1 MSDSPPQTS
10 PTEAAEPTAP
20 TDIAPH
26 PVVLELHPVG
36 PHERRSFD
44 ITTLSQ
50 RQSVVLSPTTSEPPS
65 RPQGVRRASLSSVLS
80 WLPRLT
86 TAGQSEE
93 NHTSGAPV
101 LSPGTDP
108 VIRTPKFISP
118 HEPEGYFNGHP
129 LSPRDSESS
138 PVIRSNINST
148 HPKKRVSV
156 TGILGKGRNEI
167 GSPIKE
173 DARPANQRNQ
183 EWSKGIHPDHGNEES
198 HVDTA
203 FMRSL
208 EACQKLFLD
217 LLSSTSDVSRCSPVS
232 AKLDHP
238 DPLMIMEKVGEIVR
252 KHCVLSSAGDAD
264 MSQHVSETLYATM
277 LIRQVAA
284 IISVPGLV
292 PVHKRVALEKEIES
306 TVIGWLQTAFNLSST
321 GYIQFTDPNADGF
334 SSVASAIRNALLR
347 CIHREGKEGWL
358 KTPELT
364 SANLPVPVIYHADD
378 INAKAFEVNLLRSWP
393 ALGTVLG
400 FSKARLRRVPSV
412 QDGETIDLI
421 ALDRMVDEDIQE
433 GKKPCMVIAR
443 AGTPVTGQF
452 DSLMGLRAICDKCN
466 MWLHVDGMGLAFLVA
481 TNVKTEES
489 QKTTLAHLE
498 FTKKADSFVIDFEG
512 WFGISGLP
520 PMTLFRA
527 NRVDEVLTENE
538 SAIFRTLDETER
550 KIKHTA
556 QPLRSSM
563 VNGRLI
569 LEYVPP
575 AASRPNERKGRETSK
590 IPTPIGSTLP
600 FWIIMKT
607 VDEGRLQRHVLKG
620 QELKLIG
627 MSGCFEARVFFDKV
641 TALPFLR
648 GHSQA
653 EAPLHVVLVRF
664 DARTALQTA
673 EHSVADLQLQNPPI
687 FDNLAESQ
695 LGTKYIYAHLQDEF
709 RSTLEIDLVSV
720 AGILYIRYRPFSS
733 ASAFEIQTHV
743 LPHAT
748 ENIVRA
754 AERIFSAI
762 AFRKAFRDTV
772 EKRRELIFVDE
783 ASVAPQV
790 NEHGETEP
798 GDDVWFGLGAVRY
811 TPLYIDVTADSVA
824 PEVISNLDGLN
835 VQMADRLT
843 ELRPGDKSLFQS
855 CRAAKDTLPTA
866 LRDGAGSCVRI
877 GLASQPFTLESIREL
892 VNDITKTGMRLERNS
907 DFVARIAD
915 VIRKGIEEAERQ
927 LQNESAEEQPSIL
940 RMLPIVGS
948 VLSWWRPEMPK
959 NRVPVA
965 KTFSI
970 ATGFTTI
977 PLGPNS
983 PRGSISLPSRQNSVI
998 YDVSRRSSEIDKPV
1012 SQLSSLF
1019 NNRKEDFEH
1028 ISPVEEGGRTVGE
1041 TETQEENPA
1050 EENDKHE
1057 DLHNP
1062 AAEEKDHVNNPVPDS
1077 SDVANP
1083 KRDQKLDRDSYGEA
1097 NEEPSESQSVIEEI
1111 ENAVRRLIS
1120 EHEGQPEHFNV
1131 DQIRASLD
1139 TQFGRELTDDAV
1151 SSAVNK
1157 ILHER
1162 GITGP
1167 TDGQIEA
1174 GVREIL
1180 QEYRDRLGE
1189 LNNRKVRMILQ
1200 DRFHRDLR
1208 DRTGF
1213 IREIIDKVL
1222 EERA

>member
-1 MSDSPPQTS
+1 MSDSPPQTA

-20 TDIAPH
+20 TDTPH

-50 RQSVVLSPTTSEPPS
+50 QQSVVVSPTTSEPPS
-65 RPQGVRRASLSSVLS
+65 RPPGVRRASLSSVLS
-80 WLPRLT
+80 WLPRLS

-93 NHTSGAPV
+93 NNTSEVSV

-108 VIRTPKFISP
+108 VIRTPKFVSP

-167 GSPIKE
+167 TSPMKE
-173 DARPANQRNQ
+173 DARSANQRKQ
-183 EWSKGIHPDHGNEES
+183 EWSKGIHPDHLNVGSN
-198 HVDTA
+198 VDTA

-217 LLSSTSDVSRCSPVS
+217 LLSSSSDVSKCSPVS
-232 AKLDHP
+232 AELDHP
-238 DPLMIMEKVGEIVR
+238 DPLIIIEKVGEIVR

-264 MSQHVSETLYATM
+264 MSQQISQPFYAKM
-277 LIRQVAA
+277 LVRQVAA

-306 TVIGWLQTAFNLSST
+306 TVIGWIQTALNLSST
-321 GYIQFTDPNADGF
+321 GYVQFTDPNADGF

-347 CIHREGKEGWL
+347 CIHRNGKENWL
-358 KTPELT
+358 KTPELIG
-364 SANLPVPVIYHADD
+364 ANLPVRVIYHADD
-378 INAKAFEVNLLRSWP
+378 INAKAFEVHLLRSWP

-481 TNVKTEES
+481 TNVKTDES

-498 FTKKADSFVIDFEG
+498 FAKKADSFVIDFEG

-520 PMTLFRA
+520 PLTLFRA
-527 NRVDEVLTENE
+527 NRANEVLAENDG
-538 SAIFRTLDETER
+538 ALFRTLDETEQ

-575 AASRPNERKGRETSK
+575 AASRPTERKGRETSEM
-590 IPTPIGSTLP
+590 PTPIGFTLP

-607 VDEGRLQRHVLKG
+607 IDEGRLQRHVLKG
-620 QELKLIG
+620 QEL
-627 MSGCFEARVFFDKV
+627 ARVFFNRV

-664 DARTALQTA
+664 DARAARQTA
-673 EHSVADLQLQNPPI
+673 QDSLADQQNPPI
-687 FDNLAESQ
+687 FDDLAESQ
-695 LGTKYIYAHLQDEF
+695 LGTKYIYAHLQDEL
-709 RSTLEIDLVSV
+709 RSDLDIDLVSV

-733 ASAFEIQTHV
+733 ASAFEIQTRIM
-743 LPHAT
+743 PHAAG
-748 ENIVRA
+748 NIVRD

-783 ASVAPQV
+783 ASLAPQV
-790 NEHGETEP
+790 NENGETEP
-798 GDDVWFGLGAVRY
+798 GDDLWFGLGAVRY

-824 PEVISNLDGLN
+824 PEVINNLDGLN
-835 VQMADRLT
+835 VQMADQLS
-843 ELRPGDKSLFQS
+843 ELRPADKSLFQS
-855 CRAAKDTLPTA
+855 CRAAKGTLPTA

-892 VNDITKTGMRLERNS
+892 VNDITKTGMKLERNS

-998 YDVSRRSSEIDKPV
+998 HDASRRSSEVDRPV
-1012 SQLSSLF
+1012 SQLSSVF
-1019 NNRKEDFEH
+1019 NDGKDDFEK
-1028 ISPVEEGGRTVGE
+1028 ISPVEEEAQGTVGG
-1041 TETQEENPA
+1041 TETQEETPA
-1050 EENDKHE
+1050 EENDKHD
-1057 DLHNP
+1057 DLHSP
-1062 AAEEKDHVNNPVPDS
+1062 AAEEKEHVNNPVPDS
-1077 SDVANP
+1077 SDLANP
-1083 KRDQKLDRDSYGEA
+1083 KHDQKLDRDSYGEA
-1097 NEEPSESQSVIEEI
+1097 NQEPSESQPVVEEI
-1111 ENAVRRLIS
+1111 ENAVRRLIG
-1120 EHEGQPEHFNV
+1120 EHEGQPDHFNL

-1151 SSAVNK
+1151 SSAINK
-1157 ILHER
+1157 ILDER
-1162 GITGP
+1162 GVTGP

-1180 QEYRDRLGE
+1180 QEYRNRLGE

-1200 DRFHRDLR
+1200 DRFRRDLR

-1213 IREIIDKVL
+1213 IREVIDKVL
-1222 EERA
+1222 EERG